1 MSRVVECIKCFCG
14 CNELSKDRI
23 KELLC
28 KKIHGFLNDN
38 EAVTMFKK
46 FIPSDSRTHKHID
59 IVARAKLYQQAEIDT
74 DSDDWEEF
82 VEDLEE
88 QFEDELK
95 ESSETNA
102 VLEKIIFYY
111 SKKIETSTDY
121 QNYTD
126 NLKQKYKKIRSPRS
140 R

>member
-14 CNELSKDRI
+14 CNELSKERI

-28 KKIHGFLNDN
+28 KKIHGFLNDT

-59 IVARAKLYQQAEIDT
+59 IVAQAKIFKQTEIDT
-74 DSDDWEEF
+74 SSDDWEEF

-88 QFEDELK
+88 QLADELSE
-95 ESSETNA
+95 ESDTNV
-102 VLEKIIFYY
+102 VLEKIIFHY
-111 SKKIETSTDY
+111 SKKIETSIDY

-126 NLKQKYKKIRSPRS
+126 NLKQKYKKFRVPRN

>member
-14 CNELSKDRI
+14 CNELSKERI

-59 IVARAKLYQQAEIDT
+59 IVAQAKIYQQAEIDT
-74 DSDDWEEF
+74 SSDGWEEF

-88 QFEDELK
+88 QFADELL
-95 ESSETNA
+95 ESADINA

-111 SKKIETSTDY
+111 SKKIETSIDY
-121 QNYTD
+121 QNYVD
-126 NLKQKYKKIRSPRS
+126 NLRQKYKKFRSPRK
-140 R
+140 